1 MTNTIIA
8 LPKSR
13 LIDTKN
19 KSQCSRR
26 RRSARPPPAVP
37 LRRTPATQQ
46 TQYLGE
52 SAETPET
59 TANSLELPV
68 PATVLWAATPQQF
81 PSAATILTH
90 RAIQRLPRNIQ
101 HILAPNLLAQAS
113 VRSTLTLQN
122 EQENCR
128 FTWDWWP
135 RLPPVSPPTTGESFP
150 APPSAR
156 TSPHERSHPHD
167 GVVFGARVLPA
178 PWLSSVGAVAMSS
191 DLLSAPPLGPHAGG
205 AVASPSAFMFAPPL
219 GSYAGGLAAS
229 QTSASAL
236 YPPIGSHAVA
246 MSSELVPAPPLGS
259 HGSFFRPAPR
269 LSRRRHDGVVFV
281 ARHLP
286 YFASPCHALRASDA
300 SRPLLRTP
308 RTAYITT
315 YNHIHHLVA
324 PPASVS
330 VRPLSPSRAPL
341 AVCPLLR
348 PPRLCLCL
356 TCIAFPHLCRR

>member
-1 MTNTIIA
+1 M
-8 LPKSR
+8 LGECKHLVPPQYGQKHVSCCC
-13 LIDTKN
+13 TKC
-19 KSQCSRR
+19 CSRSR
-26 RRSARPPPAVP
+26 HRCIRSLLLSPPPPP
-37 LRRTPATQQ
+37 LHP
-46 TQYLGE
+46 
-52 SAETPET
+52 
-59 TANSLELPV
+59 
-68 PATVLWAATPQQF
+68 
-81 PSAATILTH
+81 
-90 RAIQRLPRNIQ
+90 
-101 HILAPNLLAQAS
+101 QAS

-135 RLPPVSPPTTGESFP
+135 RLPPVLPPTTGESFP
-150 APPSAR
+150 APPSPR

-246 MSSELVPAPPLGS
+246 MYSELVPAPPLGS

-269 LSRRRHDGVVFV
+269 LSRRHVHTPPIHHHHHLRDCDAASKTTMYTTTTICVIAMLQAPPLGPHAGGAVALSLELDICLLLRLPVTPSAPLTPLALSCAPRAPHHLTSKTFILSDIAHMHQSTVVFQF
-281 ARHLP
+281 L
-286 YFASPCHALRASDA
+286 FA
-300 SRPLLRTP
+300 
-308 RTAYITT
+308 
-315 YNHIHHLVA
+315 
-324 PPASVS
+324 
-330 VRPLSPSRAPL
+330 
-341 AVCPLLR
+341 
-348 PPRLCLCL
+348 
-356 TCIAFPHLCRR
+356 AFEQQNV

>member
-1 MTNTIIA
+1 MVYIGSICQ
-8 LPKSR
+8 S
-13 LIDTKN
+13 
-19 KSQCSRR
+19 
-26 RRSARPPPAVP
+26 
-37 LRRTPATQQ
+37 
-46 TQYLGE
+46 E
-52 SAETPET
+52 SAYT
-59 TANSLELPV
+59 T
-68 PATVLWAATPQQF
+68 
-81 PSAATILTH
+81 
-90 RAIQRLPRNIQ
+90 RLGQ
-101 HILAPNLLAQAS
+101 HPQAS

-135 RLPPVSPPTTGESFP
+135 RLPPVLPPTTGESFP
-150 APPSAR
+150 APPSPR

-246 MSSELVPAPPLGS
+246 MYSELVPAPPLGS

-269 LSRRRHDGVVFV
+269 LSRRHVHTPPIHHHHHLRDCDAASPAPRPSRRRCGGVVFG

-286 YFASPCHALRASDA
+286 SFASPCHALRASDA
-300 SRPLLRTP
+300 SRPLLCTP
-308 RTAYITT
+308 RTTPP
-315 YNHIHHLVA
+315 HH
-324 PPASVS
+324 
-330 VRPLSPSRAPL
+330 
-341 AVCPLLR
+341 
-348 PPRLCLCL
+348 
-356 TCIAFPHLCRR
+356 